1 MKLSHIIGL
10 LVIVIAITV
19 IVSTTS
25 EVSTYATFAEA
36 TEIAAKDSD
45 KKIHVAGSLKK
56 DAAGRILGM
65 DYQPQIDPNHFTF
78 RLVDRDQQEKL
89 VVYGNP
95 KPQDFERSEQVVVIG
110 NMQGGEFVA
119 EKILMK
125 CPSKYQETEI
135 KGAEK
140 AKAQASL

>member
-10 LVIVIAITV
+10 IVIVIAITV

-36 TEIAAKDSD
+36 TEIAANNRTR
-45 KKIHVAGSLKK
+45 KIHVAGELKK
-56 DAAGRILGM
+56 DAAGQIM
-65 DYQPQIDPNHFTF
+65 EMSYQPEVDPNHFTF
-78 RLVDRDQQEKL
+78 KLIDRDKQEKL

-140 AKAQASL
+140 ARTQASL

>member
-1 MKLSHIIGL
+1 MKLSYIIGL
-10 LVIVIAITV
+10 IVIVIAITV

-36 TEIAAKDSD
+36 TEIAAKNSGR
-45 KKIHVAGSLKK
+45 KIHVAGSLKK
-56 DAAGRILGM
+56 DAAGHIAEM
-65 DYQPQIDPNHFTF
+65 TYQPEIDPNRFTF
-78 RLVDRDQQEKL
+78 KLIDRDNQETL
-89 VVYGNP
+89 VVSDDP

-125 CPSKYQETEI
+125 CPSKYEETEI
-135 KGAEK
+135 KGAQK